1 MYRGWRIAAII
12 VLVITA
18 ISWFFFRNQAGF
30 IGGGAWFAL
39 LFIPAVG
46 LRKLTELFAQRR
58 YRAARR
64 LAIVLQ
70 IFHPSAEL
78 RRQIGLLRSLES
90 QPQHASY
97 SWPNEDQRRRLRRAP
112 AVLVLIALN
121 ILVFLIEIARGDTIA
136 VLHRL
141 GALDSNSVLFQHE
154 YWRLVTSLFLHY
166 GVVHLLFNLLAL
178 YVLGPDLERAIGT
191 FRFSFCYLA
200 AGLGSTAGVV
210 ALTYLRVIQQGD
222 VVGAS
227 GAVMGI
233 VGAWA
238 GFLLRHQH
246 VPRAKQRLLNIL
258 VIIAIQI
265 AFDISTPQVSMPAHL
280 CGLITGFIVGIVIAP
295 KKMSI

>member
-121 ILVFLIEIARGDTIA
+121 SCLSNRDRARRYDSRTA
-136 VLHRL
+136 STRRARFQFRSVSTRVL
-141 GALDSNSVLFQHE
+141 
-154 YWRLVTSLFLHY
+154 
-166 GVVHLLFNLLAL
+166 
-178 YVLGPDLERAIGT
+178 AIG
-191 FRFSFCYLA
+191 YLA
-200 AGLGSTAGVV
+200 VS
-210 ALTYLRVIQQGD
+210 ALRRGAPAFQSPCALCSWPGF
-222 VVGAS
+222 GAS
-227 GAVMGI
+227 NRHVPI
-233 VGAWA
+233 Q
-238 GFLLRHQH
+238 FLLPCR
-246 VPRAKQRLLNIL
+246 RTWLDRRRRC
-258 VIIAIQI
+258 
-265 AFDISTPQVSMPAHL
+265 FDLSSSYSTRR
-280 CGLITGFIVGIVIAP
+280 CGWRVRCRDGNRRSVGRIPTSPSTRTESQATSP
-295 KKMSI
+295 